1 MKRGITYDYKC
12 ITTIIC
18 NNVCSHLGRFWQA
31 SGGNH
36 FEFTKTSHSISYT
49 LSIII
54 SKSVGHAD
62 NFHFTNTTND
72 TEFRFEI
79 HLSVR
84 ESDAL
89 R

>member
-1 MKRGITYDYKC
+1 MYVVICDDFGKPQVA
-12 ITTIIC
+12 TILNLQKHHIQF
-18 NNVCSHLGRFWQA
+18 RM
-31 SGGNH
+31 
-36 FEFTKTSHSISYT
+36 YT

-62 NFHFTNTTND
+62 NFHFINTTND